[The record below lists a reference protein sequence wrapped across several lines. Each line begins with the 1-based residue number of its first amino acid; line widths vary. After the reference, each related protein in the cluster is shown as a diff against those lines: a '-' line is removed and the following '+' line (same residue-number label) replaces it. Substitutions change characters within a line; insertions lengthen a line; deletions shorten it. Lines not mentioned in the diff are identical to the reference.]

1 MTGLIAFAVWL
12 VIAAVFFIVESLT
25 TQLLCI
31 WFVAGALGAAFAGL
45 FHAGFVVQLWIFVIV
60 SVAFLIFARP
70 ALKNK
75 VKVKRLPTNA
85 DRVIGMT
92 GVVTEAVDNLAGT
105 GRVNANGLSWSGRTN
120 NDSLRLS
127 EGQKVKVLEI
137 EGVKLIVEPVMDN

>member
-1 MTGLIAFAVWL
+1 MIGLTAFAVWL

-31 WFVAGALGAAFAGL
+31 WFVAGSLGAAFAGL
-45 FHAGFVVQLWIFVIV
+45 FGAGFTSQLWIFLIV

-70 ALKNK
+70 VLKKRIK
-75 VKVKRLPTNA
+75 VNRLPTNA

-92 GVVTEAVDNLAGT
+92 GVVTQAVDNLAGT
-105 GRVNANGLSWSGRTN
+105 GRINANGLSWSGRAV
-120 NDSLRLS
+120 NDCIRLS

-137 EGVKLIVEPVMDN
+137 EGVKLIVEPIME